1 MLYISKRF
9 WVFFTPTNYKIW
21 RTILLT
27 FIIGGLDIIL
37 CRKEVLF
44 MQL

>member
-27 FIIGGLDIIL
+27 FIIGGNIIT
-37 CRKEVLF
+37 RHSHLF
-44 MQL
+44 GFI